1 MFIKTYKG
9 DLVNPESIAYITG
22 ERLVL
27 DPANVYEEVEIYKI
41 VATMKDFTKIIL
53 CHYAD
58 IYEMRETFGYLMEE
72 MKIDSYKIIDLDLCL
87 ASGAVS
93 DCVHLIGEEEEAEQQ

>member
-1 MFIKTYKG
+1 MMFIKTYKG

-27 DPANVYEEVEIYKI
+27 DPANVYEEVEIYKL
-41 VATMKDFTKIIL
+41 VATMKDFRKIIL

-58 IYEMRETFGYLMEE
+58 HYEMMQALDYI
-72 MKIDSYKIIDLDLCL
+72 KICCIDSNEITDLRIFS

-93 DCVHLIGEEEEAEQQ
+93 DCVHLIGEEEEEEL